1 MFLALAFR
9 GVSLRALWGHVLDA
23 DPWWLFLSVAA
34 VTTTFPLRTVRWRIL
49 LAHTPGGPPR
59 FAPLWRA
66 TAIGFMA
73 NNILPARAGELVRSF
88 AATRLVGVPF
98 TTALASVAV
107 ERIFDG
113 VVIGFLFAL
122 ALMAPDFPAGATI
135 GSTNLSLL
143 ASVMVLGF
151 GGVLAVCVALV
162 RNRAYVLPW
171 LEGLLHRLL
180 PERVAAATA
189 RITHHVADGLGV
201 LHSVRDAVRVLVWSF
216 AVWGMNLVAF
226 IVGYRAFDLGHLPVE
241 SALLL
246 QGVVAFGVA
255 VPQAPGFF
263 GGFELLTRLSLEF
276 YGVPGDRALS
286 YGFGIHIGWFTPITL
301 IGLWYLAR
309 AGLSLRDL
317 RGEKAA

>member
-1 MFLALAFR
+1 
-9 GVSLRALWGHVLDA
+9 VLEA
-23 DPWWLFLSVAA
+23 NPWWLLLSVAA

-49 LAHTPGGPPR
+49 LAHSAGQAPP

-113 VVIGFLFAL
+113 VVIGTLFAL
-122 ALMAPDFPAGATI
+122 ALAAPDFPAGASI
-135 GSTNLSLL
+135 GTTNVSVL
-143 ASVMVLGF
+143 AGVMMLAF
-151 GGVLAVCVALV
+151 GGVLVVCVALV
-162 RNRAYVLPW
+162 RNRAHVLPW
-171 LEGLLHRLL
+171 LERLLHRLL
-180 PERVAAATA
+180 PERIAAAVA
-189 RITHHVADGLGV
+189 RLTHHVADGLGV
-201 LHSVRDAVRVLVWSF
+201 LHSVRDVLRVLVWSF
-216 AVWGMNLVAF
+216 AVWGMNTLAF
-226 IVGYRAFDLGHLPVE
+226 ILGYYAFGLGHLSVD

-263 GGFELLTRLSLEF
+263 GGFELLTRLSLEL
-276 YGVPGDRALS
+276 YGVSGDRALS
-286 YGFGIHIGWFTPITL
+286 YGFGIHIGWFTPVTL

-309 AGLSLRDL
+309 TGLSLRDL
-317 RGEKAA
+317 RQEGPAA